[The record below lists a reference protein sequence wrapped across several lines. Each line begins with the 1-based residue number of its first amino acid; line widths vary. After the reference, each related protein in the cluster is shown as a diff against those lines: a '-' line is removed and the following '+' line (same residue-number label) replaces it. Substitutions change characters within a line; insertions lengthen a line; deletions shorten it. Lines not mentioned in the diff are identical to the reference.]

1 MNNFVERRRLTDI
14 APLFFGFALLLL
26 IFNPTLSF
34 ASDNDPSK
42 SIFSIDATNEPLKK
56 VIGKISKASGYSI
69 VIKTEIKEIE
79 DAPVSIRL
87 SNVTLNEAIR
97 RILRKYN
104 HYAIWEDTENRL
116 VLYILLNKGPSV
128 SVSGI
133 PRMFEP
139 VTKTT
144 ID

>member
-1 MNNFVERRRLTDI
+1 MTDI

-79 DAPVSIRL
+79 DAPVRIQL